1 MDPNE
6 KAPSGGT
13 LQGFG
18 KHVLDT
24 QGDCVPPLPAI
35 ETAVR
40 IALEEIDRLRA
51 LQIVP
56 DEDLLLERLQSRIG
70 DYRLIQAAVVR
81 FLTEVR

>member
-13 LQGFG
+13 LQGFE

-24 QGDCVPPLPAI
+24 QGYSVPTLPAI
-35 ETAVR
+35 ETVVR

-81 FLTEVR
+81 FLTKVR